1 MREIFADT
9 SGWASFFVAGE
20 RYHAQ
25 AREQMRQWRSN
36 NDRLITT
43 NYVLLELVAL
53 MTSPL
58 RVPRIQQ
65 ITIVETIQ
73 AASWVELVHV
83 DSTLDTQTLTLFK
96 QRRDKMWSLVD
107 CSSFVVMNHR
117 GITDAFT
124 TDHHF
129 EQAGFIRTLQ

>member
-9 SGWASFFVAGE
+9 SGWASFFVSGE
-20 RYHAQ
+20 LYNTK
-25 AREQMRQWRSN
+25 AREQMRQWRSSN
-36 NDRLITT
+36 VRLITT

-65 ITIVETIQ
+65 ITIVETIRT
-73 AASWVELVHV
+73 ASWVEIIHI

-107 CSSFVVMNHR
+107 CSSFVVMNQR
-117 GITDAFT
+117 SITEAFT

>member
-9 SGWASFFVAGE
+9 SGWASFFVSGE

-25 AREQMRQWRSN
+25 AREKMRQWRSN
-36 NDRLITT
+36 NDQLITT

-65 ITIVETIQ
+65 IMIIETIQ
-73 AASWVELVHV
+73 AAAWVEVVHV
-83 DSTLDTQTLTLFK
+83 DSTLDVQTLTLFK

-107 CSSFVVMNHR
+107 CSSFVVMHHR
-117 GITDAFT
+117 GITEAFT

-129 EQAGFIRTLQ
+129 EQSGFIRTLS

>member
-9 SGWASFFVAGE
+9 SGWASFFVSGE
-20 RYHAQ
+20 RYHTQ

-36 NDRLITT
+36 SDRLITT

-73 AASWVELVHV
+73 AASWVEIVHI
-83 DSTLDTQTLTLFK
+83 DSILDTQTLILFK

-124 TDHHF
+124 ADHHF